1 MPQRFRRILITY
13 ADLDY
18 LGRPDFIP
26 ISQNL
31 FRELFERGKIDS
43 IEQWNRMQYKFI
55 TEHHYFTETAKRS
68 GEPGKKQVL
77 KELKELI

>member
-1 MPQRFRRILITY
+1 
-13 ADLDY
+13 
-18 LGRPDFIP
+18 
-26 ISQNL
+26 
-31 FRELFERGKIDS
+31 
-43 IEQWNRMQYKFI
+43 MQYKFI